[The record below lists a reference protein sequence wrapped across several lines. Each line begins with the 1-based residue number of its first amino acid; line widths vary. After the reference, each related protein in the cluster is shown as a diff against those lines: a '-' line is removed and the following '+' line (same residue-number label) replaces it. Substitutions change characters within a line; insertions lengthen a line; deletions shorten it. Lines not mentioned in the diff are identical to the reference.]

1 MNMSTCKWTKKVE
14 AFADGELADPGQ
26 VQSHLTTCEPCARHH
41 DRLLAFRAALS
52 ETAPPPALSDTQF
65 PAFMDGIQQE
75 LSRSRKRPGGFWAV
89 LSLSAAALVIAI
101 ATFSIFTG
109 PGPVKANEVESV
121 STQLDGATVHW
132 DNSDD
137 GVTTIWISVAE
148 DDV

>member
-1 MNMSTCKWTKKVE
+1 MSTCNWIKRVE
-14 AFADGELADPGQ
+14 AYIDGETTDSPSVEA
-26 VQSHLTTCEPCARHH
+26 HLRACAPCASHR
-41 DRLLAFRAALS
+41 DDLLMIRSAVS
-52 ETAPPPALSDTQF
+52 GMGEAPVLSDNQF

-75 LSRSRKRPGGFWAV
+75 LSRSHRRPGGFWAV
-89 LSLSAAALVIAI
+89 LSLSMAALVIAI

-137 GVTTIWISVAE
+137 GVTTIWISSAE
-148 DDV
+148 DDI

>member
-1 MNMSTCKWTKKVE
+1 MSTCKWTKRIE
-14 AFADGELADPGQ
+14 AYVDGEATDTGA
-26 VQSHLTTCEPCARHH
+26 VESHLDICAPCTRHY
-41 DRLLAFRAALS
+41 AFLRQMRAAVSGL
-52 ETAPPPALSDTQF
+52 PASPEVSDGQF
-65 PAFMDGIQQE
+65 PAFMEGIQAE
-75 LSRSRKRPGGFWAV
+75 VASTHRRPGGFWA
-89 LSLSAAALVIAI
+89 LMSLSAAALVIAI

-137 GVTTIWISVAE
+137 GVTTIWISIAE